1 MTPIFL
7 GHWGLKFYLGPH
19 GLCRKGEKDVHMWV
33 ALIKTAQTLG
43 QLRVVQIADLS
54 VLFSLKSLCQQY
66 FFHDNIYLS
75 KFMLL

>member
-19 GLCRKGEKDVHMWV
+19 GLRRKGEKDVRVWV
-33 ALIKTAQTLG
+33 ALRKTAQTLG
-43 QLRVVQIADLS
+43 QLCVIPIADLS
-54 VLFSLKSLCQQY
+54 VHFPLKSLCQQY

>member
-7 GHWGLKFYLGPH
+7 GHWGLKFSLGPR
-19 GLCRKGEKDVHMWV
+19 GLCGKDVRLCV

-43 QLRVVQIADLS
+43 QLCVFQIADVS
-54 VLFSLKSLCQQY
+54 VLFSFKSLCQQY

-75 KFMLL
+75 KLMLL